1 MTSSFVPTL
10 EYSLIVSCRSL
21 IQRGGI
27 PQRSTWTWQVKDRNI
42 LLLWSIGGQGHT
54 QGASTYGRRRPIQR
68 EEKSPHSWVG
78 EGTHSWVTTTTHS
91 WVTRPT
97 HEWSTSSSHDSSSC
111 FPAKEAQTG
120 LPYPTEQKRIR
131 FILKTYTLY
140 SRYVYVPT
148 KQGIRCRRKSLPPQC
163 S

>member
-1 MTSSFVPTL
+1 MISHGLHLLLGEELFLKGVRLLHGLRLEISSCA
-10 EYSLIVSCRSL
+10 EAIC
-21 IQRGGI
+21 
-27 PQRSTWTWQVKDRNI
+27 WQVHE
-42 LLLWSIGGQGHT
+42 LE
-54 QGASTYGRRRPIQR
+54 ASTCERRRPAQR
-68 EEKSPHSWVG
+68 VDKSLLSWVG